1 MKVLVFDTETTGLPA
16 GYNSPLTD
24 LSKWPYVVQLSF
36 IVFDTLKK
44 EILDYTDHIIKL
56 DPDVLITPESVA
68 IHQITMERSQMSG
81 IPIKQALREFNAVMQ
96 DVDLVVGHNIQFDK
110 NLLTVEF
117 KRNKIK
123 NSLYR
128 DGRPVNEFCTMKQT
142 VELCKLPFANSTM
155 LHYKWPTL
163 SELHTCLFS
172 ASPRGTHNAIADVMI
187 CLRCYVYL
195 QHKYDI
201 AFDEEVKIVF
211 RVLYAAYCLG
221 GSAHQ
226 QSKPQNPP
234 SNISLGGSARQ
245 QSKPPTNIE
254 RKPSI
259 KASSTIYNVI
269 KDPIYIDTEDA
280 PPPLPPKVHVQQ
292 VHVQQAHVQQEQPY
306 YVEHKPAINEPSY
319 TQYQSTTYTYGE

>member
-24 LSKWPYVVQLSF
+24 LSKWPYIVQLSF

-117 KRNKIK
+117 NRNKIK

-128 DGRPVNEFCTMKQT
+128 DGHPVPEFCTMKKT
-142 VELCKLPFANSTM
+142 VGLCKLPFVNSPTAM
-155 LHYKWPTL
+155 GYKWPTL
-163 SELHTCLFS
+163 SELHSYLFNTN
-172 ASPRGTHNAIADVMI
+172 PRGTHNAITDVMI

-221 GSAHQ
+221 GTAPQTPSTNITLGGTAHQ
-226 QSKPQNPP
+226 QSKPQTP
-234 SNISLGGSARQ
+234 STNIVGSAH
-245 QSKPPTNIE
+245 IE

-259 KASSTIYNVI
+259 KASPTTYSSS
-269 KDPIYIDTEDA
+269 KAPIYIDTEDA
-280 PPPLPPKVHVQQ
+280 PPPLPPKI
-292 VHVQQAHVQQEQPY
+292 HVQQAQPY

-319 TQYQSTTYTYGE
+319 TQFRNTTYTYGE

>member
-1 MKVLVFDTETTGLPA
+1 VHKIEYKYINLYSSILHKMKVLAFDTETTGLPVS
-16 GYNSPLTD
+16 YNSPLTD

-56 DPDVLITPESVA
+56 DPDVLITPESVS

-81 IPIKQALREFNAVMQ
+81 VPIKQALREFNAAMQ
-96 DVDLVVGHNIQFDK
+96 EVDLIVGHNIQFDK

-128 DGRPVNEFCTMKQT
+128 DGHPVPEFCTMKQT
-142 VELCKLPFANSTM
+142 VELCKLPFVNKNNTTM
-155 LHYKWPTL
+155 SHYKWPTL
-163 SELHTCLFS
+163 GELHTCLFN
-172 ASPRGTHNAIADVMI
+172 ANPRGTHNAIADVMI

-211 RVLYAAYCLG
+211 RTLYAAYCLEG
-221 GSAHQ
+221 KAL
-226 QSKPQNPP
+226 QNPP
-234 SNISLGGSARQ
+234 SNITLGGKAPQ
-245 QSKPPTNIE
+245 QSKPQTNIE
-254 RKPSI
+254 RKPSS
-259 KASSTIYNVI
+259 KA
-269 KDPIYIDTEDA
+269 PIYIDTEDA
-280 PPPLPPKVHVQQ
+280 SPPLPPKVQ
-292 VHVQQAHVQQEQPY
+292 VQPY
-306 YVEHKPAINEPSY
+306 YDEPKHIINEPSY
-319 TQYQSTTYTYGE
+319 TQYWTTHSTYGE